1 MAIILQALSDPPLGF
16 VAIPIQHIDQAG
28 DPADERVLVTGQRA
42 IGICHLPEHLDDADA
57 FLLGEIVDHHLREME
72 KISCP
77 DCACF
82 RDLDEMGDL
91 AGLQAEAPRQGGL
104 GELMFDKI
112 KGLEF
117 DFVGGLEIGAIP
129 VVSSVCMKSWPEL
142 PIYGFFVRDAA
153 KDHGTKKLIDGH
165 IREGATVI
173 IVDDVTT
180 KGNSAMKAV
189 TAVRNLGCKV
199 LRAISIVDR
208 QEGATKRFAAEGIQF
223 ESIFT
228 TKDFD

>member
-1 MAIILQALSDPPLGF
+1 MLARPIARADSTDEKWHRLRQIIRDHSLLRG
-16 VAIPIQHIDQAG
+16 
-28 DPADERVLVTGQRA
+28 ER
-42 IGICHLPEHLDDADA
+42 
-57 FLLGEIVDHHLREME
+57 FLLASGEWSDYYFDM
-72 KISCP
+72 KP
-77 DCACF
+77 TT
-82 RDLDEMGDL
+82 LDPEGAAL
-91 AGLQAEAPRQGGL
+91 I

-112 KGLEF
+112 RNRQF
-117 DFVGGLEIGAIP
+117 NFIGGLEIGAIP
-129 VVSSVCMKSWPEL
+129 VVSSVCIKSWPTL

-189 TAVRNLGCKV
+189 NAVRNRGCKV
-199 LRAISIVDR
+199 AGVISIVDR
-208 QEGATKRFAAEGIQF
+208 QGGATKRFAAEGIQF

>member
-1 MAIILQALSDPPLGF
+1 MLARQIARVDSTDEKWHRLRQIIRQQSLLRG
-16 VAIPIQHIDQAG
+16 
-28 DPADERVLVTGQRA
+28 ER
-42 IGICHLPEHLDDADA
+42 
-57 FLLGEIVDHHLREME
+57 FLLASGEWSDYYFDMKPTTFDPEGASLV
-72 KISCP
+72 
-77 DCACF
+77 
-82 RDLDEMGDL
+82 
-91 AGLQAEAPRQGGL
+91 

-129 VVSSVCMKSWPEL
+129 VVSSICMKSWPEL

-180 KGNSAMKAV
+180 KGSSAMKAV
-189 TAVRNLGCKV
+189 TAVRSLGCKV